1 MNATSWLGL
10 AFVIGV
16 SVLGLFVLWRKL
28 REIQRSDLD
37 NDAKRRWGLLF
48 GISPLAGL
56 FTWNRREE
64 LLGHRDDSEE
74 TSSETGQGGV

>member
-37 NDAKRRWGLLF
+37 DDAKRRWGLLF
-48 GISPLAGL
+48 GISPLTGL

-74 TSSETGQGGV
+74 TSSETGQGRA

>member
-16 SVLGLFVLWRKL
+16 IVLGLFVLWRKL

-74 TSSETGQGGV
+74 TSSETGQGRA

>member
-37 NDAKRRWGLLF
+37 DDAKRRWGLLF

-74 TSSETGQGGV
+74 TSSETGQERA

>member
-37 NDAKRRWGLLF
+37 DDAKRRWGLLF

-74 TSSETGQGGV
+74 TSSETGQGTA

>member
-74 TSSETGQGGV
+74 TSSETGQGRA

>member
-37 NDAKRRWGLLF
+37 DDAKHRWGLLF

-74 TSSETGQGGV
+74 TSSETGQGRA

>member
-37 NDAKRRWGLLF
+37 DDAKRRWGLLF

-74 TSSETGQGGV
+74 TSSETCQGRA

>member
-37 NDAKRRWGLLF
+37 DDAKRRWGLLF

-74 TSSETGQGGV
+74 TSSETGQGGA

>member
-37 NDAKRRWGLLF
+37 DDAKRRWGLLF

-74 TSSETGQGGV
+74 TSSEAGQGRA

>member
-10 AFVIGV
+10 AIVIGV
-16 SVLGLFVLWRKL
+16 SVLGMIDLWRKL

-37 NDAKRRWGLLF
+37 DDAKRRWGLLF

-56 FTWNRREE
+56 FTCNRREE

>member
-10 AFVIGV
+10 VFVIGV

-37 NDAKRRWGLLF
+37 DDAKRRWGLLF

-74 TSSETGQGGV
+74 TSSETGQGRA

>member
-37 NDAKRRWGLLF
+37 DDAKRRWGLLF

-74 TSSETGQGGV
+74 TSSETGQEGA

>member
-37 NDAKRRWGLLF
+37 DDAKRRWGLLF

-74 TSSETGQGGV
+74 TSSETGQGRA

>member
-37 NDAKRRWGLLF
+37 DDAKRRWGLLF

-74 TSSETGQGGV
+74 TSSETGQGTV

>member
-1 MNATSWLGL
+1 MNAASWLGL

-37 NDAKRRWGLLF
+37 EDAKRRWGLLF

-74 TSSETGQGGV
+74 TSSETGQGRA

>member
-37 NDAKRRWGLLF
+37 DDAKRRWGLLF

-74 TSSETGQGGV
+74 TSSETG

>member
-1 MNATSWLGL
+1 MNAASWLGL

-37 NDAKRRWGLLF
+37 DDAKRRWGLLF

-74 TSSETGQGGV
+74 TSSETGQGRA

>member
-37 NDAKRRWGLLF
+37 DDAKRRWGLLF

-74 TSSETGQGGV
+74 TSSDTG

>member
-37 NDAKRRWGLLF
+37 DDAKRRWGLLF

-74 TSSETGQGGV
+74 TSSETGPDTA

>member
-10 AFVIGV
+10 TFVIGV
-16 SVLGLFVLWRKL
+16 SIVGLFVLWRKL

-37 NDAKRRWGLLF
+37 DDAKRRWGLLF

-74 TSSETGQGGV
+74 TSSETGQGRA

>member
-37 NDAKRRWGLLF
+37 DDAKRRWGLLF

-56 FTWNRREE
+56 FTWNRRKE

-74 TSSETGQGGV
+74 TSSETGQGTV

>member
-16 SVLGLFVLWRKL
+16 SVLGLFVLWRQL

-37 NDAKRRWGLLF
+37 DDAKRRWGLLF

-74 TSSETGQGGV
+74 TSSETGQGRA

>member
-37 NDAKRRWGLLF
+37 DDAKRRWGLLF

-74 TSSETGQGGV
+74 TSSETGQDTA

>member
-37 NDAKRRWGLLF
+37 DDAKRRWGLLF

-74 TSSETGQGGV
+74 TSSETGQWTA

>member
-37 NDAKRRWGLLF
+37 DDAKRRWGLLF

-64 LLGHRDDSEE
+64 LLGHRDDSEDSDNIE
-74 TSSETGQGGV
+74 QG

>member
-37 NDAKRRWGLLF
+37 DDAKRRWGLLF